1 MTLTRWA
8 HKGNIPQM
16 TFELSYFLFGAL
28 LCGFAGA
35 VIADRRASRK
45 MALLDWNDLVSGLYR
60 LDMVELSA
68 VAMDYLA
75 PRRGQ
80 IDLEPK
86 EIWEFLGGYEG
97 LKRMRENAEIMLALA
112 AYAQR
117 WNFEEA
123 VIVTERM
130 RLDAASLRRA
140 IRRVELGMIP
150 VSLLRHFRLTL
161 PLHAQEASSA
171 YYLMRQRLL
180 ALYETSHI
188 SRYPTLAAAL

>member
-1 MTLTRWA
+1 M
-8 HKGNIPQM
+8 
-16 TFELSYFLFGAL
+16 
-28 LCGFAGA
+28 LCGFAGV
-35 VIADRRASRK
+35 VIADRRSSRK
-45 MALLDWNDLVSGLYR
+45 RAQRDWHELVAGLHR
-60 LDMVELSA
+60 LDFEGVST
-68 VAMDYLA
+68 VAIDYLT
-75 PRRGQ
+75 PHRGQ
-80 IDLEPK
+80 IDMEPDK
-86 EIWEFLGGYEG
+86 IWESLGGYEG

-140 IRRVELGMIP
+140 VRRVELGMIP
-150 VSLLRHFRLTL
+150 ARLLRHFRLTL

-180 ALYETSHI
+180 SLYETSHV
-188 SRYPTLAAAL
+188 SRYPALAAAL